1 VSSGINRI
9 EIRRD
14 TQGQKVLRRWAA
26 PPIASALGIDPPTEV
41 AAQRLAAAHGLAP
54 QVFDYDAAAG
64 KLSMAFVDGL
74 ALEADWM
81 RYPARLALL
90 HRIIKEL
97 RGLPAHELPAMDL
110 PARLLALHDRLVAL
124 DETAARQWTPRV
136 HRCVNLW
143 RVLQAADLRRAA
155 DEAHCGK
162 DARTR
167 ASEST
172 RMSTQVLVHG
182 DLSPANIL
190 LRADGT
196 PCLLDWEYAHRGHP
210 DEDLAGLVAL
220 LDADSPLVGEL
231 AEWSVAP
238 QEFFQRVELRR
249 LLDGL
254 WHALA
259 RIIAPRDP
267 APSA

>member
-1 VSSGINRI
+1 VSSGVNRI

-14 TQGQKVLRRWAA
+14 PQGQKVLRRWAA

-54 QVFDYDAAAG
+54 RVFDYDAAAG
-64 KLSMAFVDGL
+64 ELSMAFVEGRT
-74 ALEADWM
+74 LEADWM

-90 HRIIKEL
+90 QRIIKEL
-97 RGLPAHELPAMDL
+97 RGLSAHELPVMDL
-110 PARLLALHDRLVAL
+110 PARLLVLHARLVAL
-124 DETAARQWTPRV
+124 DEVGARQWTRRV
-136 HRCVNLW
+136 RRCVHAW
-143 RVLQAADLRRAA
+143 QGLQAEELRRAV
-155 DEAHCGK
+155 DETNRGT
-162 DARTR
+162 DASTSTH
-167 ASEST
+167 AST
-172 RMSTQVLVHG
+172 PVLVHG

-190 LRADGT
+190 LRADGA

-210 DEDLAGLVAL
+210 DEDLAGLVAQ
-220 LDADSPLVGEL
+220 LDTDSPLIGEL
-231 AEWSVAP
+231 ARWSVAP
-238 QEFFQRVELRR
+238 EVFFQRVELRR

-259 RIIAPRDP
+259 RIIASQDP